1 MGYSIFRKQIF
12 TVLFSSFHFTEA
24 FISSDVK
31 ITEGKLSRT
40 YGIFFVI
47 NQNLKVNF
55 MKKIIQVAVL
65 LSIFLSISATNIF
78 AQRAYFV
85 KNGYT
90 GSNTDTVSTIQKAI
104 EKSVIGLTNIDTI
117 FLMPGT
123 YSSDFVN
130 IYGLTSR
137 KFLITSL
144 FLRDTTK
151 REYLTQT
158 ILDGTSQT
166 NNNGIISNSGSGGSY
181 GSWSDS
187 VILSGITI
195 QNFQNV
201 LGYVNGLNYIK
212 FSDCNF
218 SNNGSTNGFIN
229 NSNGVIEISHCV
241 FKDNIGNISVS
252 GYGSKNII
260 SRNKF
265 TNQTISGGGGGMM
278 YGGGGIIN
286 ISGSAKTIIENNL
299 FTLCAGNVGNFTI
312 YINYPSSDSIIIRN
326 NTFFQ
331 NEINS
336 IKVDA
341 NSNSSPV
348 TIFQNNLFNS
358 NNLNSSTEF
367 TFGSNVK
374 VKWLNNVTYL
384 PLNKYVGFGATDTVG
399 GGINFVLQ
407 DLKFVKTF
415 YPGPNSPF
423 IGLGLPNTSP
433 LVDLD
438 GIIRPNP
445 TGSAP
450 EIGCFEI
457 DKSLSVVTLSNLESN
472 GAYVTLNWSANIGP
486 NDKGFA
492 IYRSITSSFSPSN
505 LIGTINSNSV
515 TSYIDSNKSG
525 NVVATDTKYFYSVK
539 KVGSITPVADISEIS
554 NILFVTPRSITIE
567 KPTNL
572 IATAAPSKIKLNWA
586 ASSTSGTFTYNL
598 YRSVADDDMQLLAS
612 GLNTTSYV
620 DATIKRNVNY
630 KYKVKASNSENN
642 TSSFSDSVVV
652 STNGKNV
659 WYVDA
664 PGGSDAELG
673 SEGLPFKT
681 ISYALQNVISGDTI
695 LLKKGTY
702 TSTIAYQL
710 DSNIVMMSYFP
721 RNNDSTFLTG
731 TIIDGTGG
739 NSSGLFTGNTSKISL
754 SGLTIQN
761 ISGSMYFQSNN
772 NWNSNNLYILNQNI
786 FKNNNNWNTFITA
799 NPNSIFR
806 NNTFL
811 NNRASISFQGT
822 TYFEGNTVWANSYS
836 SMGGGLFNLNT
847 SSTGKFFIN
856 NNRFIYS
863 QSLFQLNNSNLSD
876 SILFVNNTFIYKNS
890 NNGNM
895 GSSIYSISFNLSSY
909 RSLIRNNIFYPSDN
923 FNFGSSS
930 NGNKPSIKINNN
942 LLNTYVKLNT
952 NISNYTLSDTVGNI
966 YGGDPGFVS
975 ALNDDYKLSATSPLI
990 GRGMLNE
997 TDGASF
1003 ARLPKNDIL
1012 NAERPFPA
1020 NSNPDLG
1027 AYESISALT
1036 APVITAIQG
1045 GNQRLN
1051 LMWKVNST
1059 NNLDSFYLYKTGPN
1073 VDNTLTLSTPY
1084 KAIFK
1089 DSVTFLDITGI
1100 TNIDR
1105 YYYRLKA
1112 KDVNG
1117 NLSEAS
1123 NLMVGRANV
1132 EPDVV
1137 TNLVSDA
1144 SPGMIRLEWKHVDSA
1159 LFTYNI
1165 YRGLASNNK
1174 TLYAQDITN
1183 TFFIDSSI
1191 ARGTSYYY
1199 SVQAVDSI
1207 GAASAYS
1214 NDVQLSSNG
1223 VKWIIDASAS
1233 ATGGIGSIN
1242 RPFKTISNAL
1252 RYAIKNDTL
1261 LLNSGTYKEQL
1272 RFTVK
1277 PLVLTSNYNKN
1288 STTAE
1293 SIIQS
1298 TIIDGAT
1305 LNANTNL
1312 LQDSTSSVSGMIKF
1326 NGISF
1331 NNVKGYIFNNAN
1343 RYAFQKCNFNNNTG
1357 SGVFGGSYISF
1368 DSCRFVNN
1376 GPLNNN
1382 MGNNLAY
1389 LTDSISIK
1397 NSYITGN
1404 FSSNNAIFSISSN
1417 SYSPTSTQSI
1427 IENNTFIKNG
1437 GNTYNSYII
1446 YISSGNII
1454 IRNNIFTNNNCASIR
1469 LSPYNNYYN
1478 TSTTNSIDI
1487 INNTIISNTAEGLKF
1502 DGGTGKVNIANNIIQ
1517 NNSNDISINSYMGM
1531 NNTLLATTFT
1541 NNIIGTNKGDTVL
1554 KSLANIG
1561 NLDTASSLNNFS
1573 TDFQFID
1580 TAQKNYTPTP
1590 FSKALGGAKA
1600 SFVNFGYD
1608 QIGGLR
1614 PNPAGTI
1621 PDIGAIESVYNINAT
1636 NLINGEGGD
1645 RKIGIQWL
1653 PIKSTVLNKYY
1664 IYRST
1669 SRIDTLINTLPHDS
1683 VSASLNSYLDI
1694 TNITNL
1700 TPLYYRVKAGD
1711 NNYNLSAYSNEI
1723 MVTPNKPLN
1732 PPISL
1737 SLLSAPRILKLTW
1750 VDSTKKA
1757 KSFKVFKGTTRAN
1770 VSLFVSGITNSYF
1783 SDSTAAKGITYFY
1796 CVKSV
1801 DSVGAV
1807 SDSSMFVSGKNSGN
1821 IFYVDNSS
1829 LTNGIGALD
1838 DPRNTIQSAINS
1850 TINGDTIIIKPGNY
1864 QERLLIDSAITI
1876 GSMFLL
1882 NNDTTFISRTTI
1894 NGGTASSTT
1903 SPGGSSGMN
1912 NPLISSKSYMSYT
1925 SGGIVIKGLQFEQFA
1940 GSLVSDYSRK
1950 ITLSNCII
1958 KSINANCNSLI
1969 NSGQYSL
1976 IEKNQF
1982 YNNTGQITLNSN
1994 SILTQNKFINHS
2006 ATCNNFINATN
2017 GKTKIY
2023 NNLFINV
2030 QGIDIYLSGSD
2041 TNFIVNNT
2049 FYKNSNSSYQFIKFE
2064 SSSKNFIYNNIF
2076 NKPSGRD
2083 FLFNI
2088 NSYPMYQNDSSK
2100 SIIDLSYNFLDSA
2113 LSIYTGLTTYN
2124 MTKSRKNFS
2133 GFSPRFT
2140 NVNNNDFS
2148 LSKSSPA
2155 IGIGIDTTIVPNVDL
2170 NGSFRANPVG
2180 SKPDLGAIESIV
2192 GIASPFI
2199 SSYKVVD
2206 KILNLE
2212 WKIFDTV
2219 GISSFKIYR
2228 SELDSLP
2235 TTFLYQTVNENTLN
2249 FRDSLQYGKSYNY
2262 RIKSIKRDST
2272 TSDFSDPIKVNVYA
2286 PPSIV
2291 KPLNL
2296 SVNVNLSDTLSW
2308 QSVGANLRYDF
2319 QIGKSELEATNDS
2332 SKMTSNKYYTISN
2345 LLQNKFYYWRVRVK
2359 DDNTTSA
2366 WSSFNRFQT
2375 RVSAPILSDTNFV
2388 NIKNYKLNFKFDSA
2402 NIKLVKIYKG
2412 VDQNNLNLYDS
2423 INTTFNYSDT
2433 LSYLNSTYFGVSV
2446 VNTNNVESAISNIK
2460 KITTFTQP
2468 SLLSP
2473 SDGIGN
2479 LSLKPVFNWI
2489 TDSLSNKRI
2498 IQISD
2503 DSTFTS
2509 FNKGYNIIYS
2519 SKENAFNITDS
2530 SKLLPNTN
2538 YYWRVKAG
2546 DKNGFGDWSLISKFQ
2561 TFVES
2566 PLFTS
2571 LLPANKID
2579 TLNWRKVANGII
2591 KNYKIYR
2598 DTIPQATS
2606 LIDSISGESS
2616 TYINKTGLSLNV
2628 KYYYRIKAVN
2638 NNGIESDFSNELS
2651 ATPFNTLPKTIT
2663 LTNKTFN
2670 NVGEFNFVRS
2680 NYSAVGSIDPDGKI
2694 ADYKWFVNDSL
2705 VNATDSILIYYFNQG
2720 SNKVKLLI
2728 TDNDGG
2734 KDSSSALVNLS
2745 SFVKS
2750 FEGGFL
2756 GGIAALSPNIIYTA
2770 DTTYNPINGASIS
2783 KLDRS
2788 GNTVYPLVVSSKI
2801 FTTPSVSSDSSVF
2814 ITSGSSLNGFNKSG
2828 APLWSTIPLGGLS
2841 YVTPTIDSLFNR
2853 IYVGVSNKNFFAID
2867 YKTGKVVWNLIGDA
2881 PVNASAIITG
2891 DRKLVF
2897 TSQAGTLYGFDIRTN
2912 VAQTA
2917 AKWSTNFGEVVTKS
2931 PAVDANNNLIIGT
2944 ESGKVLKVKLNDDG
2958 TVARTWSVSV
2968 NASIQ
2973 SSPVID
2979 GDGFIYVGNTDG
2991 DFYKLNPDNGAVIW
3005 KYATGAAIKSTPT
3018 ISEFGNIY
3026 ISNTNGVVTALTTG
3040 KILKW
3045 TYQADGPISANM
3057 LYISNMLY
3065 IGTERGKFLA
3075 IYDNP
3080 VTNTVNTGLSMNVD
3094 KNRLRTYSYGSLASS
3109 SPLNLEEE
3117 YGYYYDA
3124 FKQGKFDFT
3133 VIDNV
3138 VAKEPVW
3145 GTFQG
3150 NYRRTGSKTFE
3161 CPDVPVVK
3169 IPNCIESDEVI
3180 KITTANLS
3188 NKYWVVNDVVLDKV
3202 TDTSLY
3208 VKSTD
3213 KYKLMAYNNNGCNV
3227 YSSDPVLITNSSI
3240 TKPKI
3245 TTNSGITKFC
3255 DGDSIILSS
3264 NITATKYQW
3273 NYLSSPVADAT
3284 AKNLSTSLQGAYSV
3298 TAINEF
3304 GCKATS
3310 DISLILTTP
3319 KPSVAAIDGVNALCI
3334 GATSKLTNASVG
3346 GVWSSGAESI
3356 IKVDAS
3362 GNISSVAAGTG
3373 AISYTITSNGCSNTS
3388 KINIKVN
3395 ETPVAPKADNV
3406 TLCVGGTSTAL
3417 IANASGG
3424 HSLLWYGSNATGGQ
3438 SSGTSPIPSTNAQ
3451 GSADYYVSQSN
3462 NSTTCESPR
3471 TKISVSVGPAPVTPS
3486 ITRDASGNLNSSATI
3501 GNQWYKNGAEII
3513 GATST
3518 IYKPTEVANYSV
3530 KVQGTCVSPMS
3541 TTYYFLVTD
3550 VINLSATEFIKLAP
3564 NPFQTKLNFD
3574 FVVKGYQKLNMD
3586 VFELATG
3593 RKVSSRVG
3601 LTPGS
3606 PVYLPE
3612 LVGGIYIV
3620 RITSADGKLSYQFKM
3635 VKM

>member
-1 MGYSIFRKQIF
+1 MGNSIYRKRIF

-24 FISSDVK
+24 FISSDVE
-31 ITEGKLSRT
+31 IDHGKLSRK
-40 YGIFFVI
+40 YGNFFAI
-47 NQNLKVNF
+47 NQNLKMNF
-55 MKKIIQVAVL
+55 MKKIIQVALL
-65 LSIFLSISATNIF
+65 LSIFLSISSTNIF

-104 EKSVIGLTNIDTI
+104 SKSGLTNIDTI

-130 IYGLTSR
+130 IYGVNSR

-151 REYLTQT
+151 REYLSQT

-166 NNNGIISNSGSGGSY
+166 IYYGIISNSGSGGGGM

-187 VILSGITI
+187 VLFSGITI
-195 QNFQNV
+195 QNFQTVFSNV
-201 LGYVNGLNYIK
+201 SGLNYFK

-218 SNNGSTNGFIN
+218 LNNGSTNGFIN
-229 NSNGVIEISHCV
+229 SSNGVIEISHCV

-265 TNQTISGGGGGMM
+265 TNHTISGGGMGM
-278 YGGGGIIN
+278 YGGAAVISIGGR
-286 ISGSAKTIIENNL
+286 AKTIVENNL
-299 FTLCAGNVGNFTI
+299 FTLCVGNVGNYTI
-312 YINYPSSDSIIIRN
+312 YLNYPNADSIIILN

-331 NEINS
+331 NELNS

-341 NSNSSPV
+341 NSTSSPV

-358 NNLNSSTEF
+358 NNSNSSSEF
-367 TFGSNVK
+367 TFSSNVK
-374 VKWLNNVTYL
+374 AKWFNNVTYL
-384 PLNKYVGFGATDTVG
+384 PLNKYVGFGSSDTTG
-399 GGINFVLQ
+399 GGVNFVIQ

-423 IGLGLPNTSP
+423 IGLGLTNSSP

-438 GIIRPNP
+438 GKIRPNP
-445 TGSAP
+445 TGSTP

-472 GAYVTLNWSANIGP
+472 RAYVTLNWSSNNGP

-492 IYRSITSSFSPSN
+492 IYRSTTSSVSSGNF
-505 LIGTINSNSV
+505 IGFVNSV
-515 TSYIDSNKSG
+515 SASSYIDSNKTG
-525 NVVATDTKYFYSVK
+525 NVVATDIKYYYSVK
-539 KVGSITPVADISEIS
+539 KVGSVTPVSDTSDLS
-554 NILFVTPRSITIE
+554 NVLFVTPSSTTIE

-586 ASSTSGTFTYNL
+586 ASTTSGVFTYNL
-598 YRSVADDDMQLLAS
+598 YRAIGDNEMQLLAT
-612 GLNTTSYV
+612 GLNTLSYV

-630 KYKVKASNSENN
+630 KYKVKASNSDNN
-642 TSSFSDSVVV
+642 TSSFSDSVMV
-652 STNGKNV
+652 STTGKNI
-659 WYVDA
+659 WYVA
-664 PGGSDAELG
+664 QVGSDTELG
-673 SEGLPFKT
+673 SEGLPFQT

-702 TSTIAYQL
+702 SSTIAYQL
-710 DSNIVMMSYFP
+710 DSNVVIMSYFP
-721 RNNDSTFLTG
+721 KNNDSTFLTG

-739 NSSGLFTGNTSKISL
+739 NSSGLFTGSTTKIAL

-761 ISGSMYFQSNN
+761 ISGTMYFQTNNTWNN
-772 NWNSNNLYILNQNI
+772 NNLFVLNQNI
-786 FKNNNNWNTFITA
+786 FKNNNNWNTLIYT
-799 NPNSIFR
+799 NPNSIIR

-811 NNRASISFQGT
+811 NNRANISFQGT
-822 TYFEGNTVWANSYS
+822 TYFEGNTVWANSS
-836 SMGGGLFNLNT
+836 NSMGSGLFTLNT
-847 SSTGKFFIN
+847 NATGKFFIN

-863 QSLFQLNNSNLSD
+863 QSLFQINNSNLSD
-876 SILFVNNTFIYKNS
+876 SVLFVNNTFIYKNINT
-890 NNGNM
+890 NNGYM
-895 GSSIYSISFNLSSY
+895 GSSIYSISFNLNSY
-909 RSLIRNNIFYPSDN
+909 RCLVRNNIFYPSDN
-923 FNFGSSS
+923 FYFAS
-930 NGNKPSIKINNN
+930 NISTNKPYLKINNN
-942 LLNTYVKLNT
+942 NLNTYIKLNT
-952 NISNYTLSDTVGNI
+952 NISNYNLSDTAENI

-975 ALNDDYKLSATSPLI
+975 VSNDNYKLSATSPLI
-990 GRGMLNE
+990 GRGM
-997 TDGASF
+997 TFD
-1003 ARLPKNDIL
+1003 RLPATDLL
-1012 NAERPFPA
+1012 NASRPLPA

-1027 AYESISALT
+1027 AYESNFALT

-1045 GNQRLN
+1045 GNKKLN

-1059 NNLDSFYLYKTGPN
+1059 SNLDSIYLYKSGPN
-1073 VDNTLTLSTPY
+1073 VDNTLTITTPY

-1089 DSVTFLDITGI
+1089 DSVAFLDITGI

-1117 NLSEAS
+1117 NLSDSS

-1144 SPGMIRLEWKHVDSA
+1144 SPGMIRLEWKHVDSS

-1174 TLYAQDITN
+1174 SLYAQNVINTN
-1183 TFFIDSSI
+1183 FVDSAIS
-1191 ARGTSYYY
+1191 RGTNYFY
-1199 SVQAVDSI
+1199 SIQAIDSI
-1207 GAASAYS
+1207 GAASAYT
-1214 NDVQLSSNG
+1214 NDIQISSRG
-1223 VKWIIDASAS
+1223 SKWIIDASAS
-1233 ATGGIGSIN
+1233 ATGGIGSAS

-1261 LLNSGTYKEQL
+1261 LLNSGIYKEQL

-1277 PLVLTSNYNKN
+1277 PLVLTSNYINN

-1293 SIIQS
+1293 SVIQS

-1312 LQDSTSSVSGMIKF
+1312 LQDSTSSVSGLIKF

-1417 SYSPTSTQSI
+1417 SYSTTTTQSI

-1446 YISSGNII
+1446 SITSSNII
-1454 IRNNIFTNNNCASIR
+1454 LRNNIFTNNNCASIR
-1469 LSPYNNYYN
+1469 LSPYSFNSN
-1478 TSTTNSIDI
+1478 STNNSIDI

-1517 NNSNDISINSYMGM
+1517 NNSNDISIFSYGGM
-1531 NNTLLATTFT
+1531 NNTLLATNFT
-1541 NNIIGTNKGDTVL
+1541 NNIIGINKGDTVL
-1554 KSLANIG
+1554 KSLAYIS
-1561 NLDTASSLNNFS
+1561 NLDTTSSVNNFS
-1573 TDFQFID
+1573 TAFQFID
-1580 TAQKNYTPTP
+1580 TARKNYTPTP
-1590 FSKALGGAKA
+1590 FSKALGGARA
-1600 SFVNFGYD
+1600 SFVNFSYD

-1614 PNPAGTI
+1614 PNPAGTL

-1645 RKIGIQWL
+1645 KKIGIQWL
-1653 PIKSTVLNKYY
+1653 QIKSTVLNKYY

-1669 SRIDTLINTLPHDS
+1669 SRIDTLINIVPHDS
-1683 VSASLNSYLDI
+1683 VSSSVNSYLDI
-1694 TNITNL
+1694 KNITNL

-1770 VSLFVSGITNSYF
+1770 VSLFVSGITNSFF

-1821 IFYVDNSS
+1821 IFYVDNTS

-1850 TINGDTIIIKPGNY
+1850 TINGDTIIIKPGKY

-1882 NNDTTFISRTTI
+1882 NNDTSFISRTII
-1894 NGGTASSTT
+1894 NGGTTTNTTNIGGPPGVTSS
-1903 SPGGSSGMN
+1903 
-1912 NPLISSKSYMSYT
+1912 LIGSKSYMSSM
-1925 SGGIVIKGLQFEQFA
+1925 SGGIVIKGLQFEQFN
-1940 GSLVSDYSRK
+1940 GSLISDYSRR
-1950 ITLSNCII
+1950 ITLSNCILN
-1958 KSINANCNSLI
+1958 SITANCSSLI
-1969 NSGQYSL
+1969 NAGQNSL
-1976 IEKNQF
+1976 IEKNKF
-1982 YNNTGQITLNSN
+1982 YNNSGQITLNSN

-2006 ATCNNFINATN
+2006 ATCNNFISATN

-2064 SSSKNFIYNNIF
+2064 SSSSSKNFIYNNIF
-2076 NKPSGRD
+2076 NKPSGKD

-2100 SIIDLSYNFLDSA
+2100 SIIDLSYNLLDSA
-2113 LSIYTGLTTYN
+2113 LSTYTGLTTYN
-2124 MTKSRKNFS
+2124 MTKSRKNFN
-2133 GFSPRFT
+2133 GFSPRFV

-2155 IGIGIDTTIVPNVDL
+2155 IGIGIDTTIVPKIDL
-2170 NGSFRANPVG
+2170 DGSLRANPSG
-2180 SKPDLGAIESIV
+2180 SKPDLGAIESVV

-2199 SSYKVVD
+2199 SSFKVID
-2206 KILNLE
+2206 HILNLE

-2219 GISSFKIYR
+2219 GVSSFKIYK
-2228 SELDSLP
+2228 SEVDSLP
-2235 TTFLYQTVNENTLN
+2235 TSFLFQTANQNILN

-2262 RIKSIKRDST
+2262 RIKSVKRDST
-2272 TSDFSDPIKVNVYA
+2272 SSDFSDPIKVNVYA

-2308 QSVGANLRYDF
+2308 QSVGTNLKYDF
-2319 QIGKSELEATNDS
+2319 QIGKSEVEATNDS

-2388 NIKNYKLNFKFDSA
+2388 NIKNYSLNFKFDSA

-2412 VDQNNLNLYDS
+2412 VDQNNLKLYDS
-2423 INTTFNYSDT
+2423 VSTAFNYSDT
-2433 LSYLNSTYFGVSV
+2433 LSYLNSTYFAISV
-2446 VNTNNVESAISNIK
+2446 VNSNNVESAISNIK

-2473 SDGIGN
+2473 SDGIAN
-2479 LSLKPVFNWI
+2479 LTLKPVFNWN

-2498 IQISD
+2498 IQISN
-2503 DSTFTS
+2503 DSAFTS
-2509 FNKGYNIIYS
+2509 FNNGYNIIYS
-2519 SKENAFNITDS
+2519 SKENIFSITDS

-2546 DKNGFGDWSLISKFQ
+2546 DKNGFGDWSSVSKFQ

-2579 TLNWRKVANGII
+2579 TLNWNKVPNGVI

-2598 DTIPQATS
+2598 DTIPQAS
-2606 LIDSISGESS
+2606 ILIDSISGLNT

-2628 KYYYRIKAVN
+2628 KYFYRIKAVN
-2638 NNGIESDFSNELS
+2638 NNGIESEFSNELS
-2651 ATPFNTLPKTIT
+2651 ATPFNTLPRTIT
-2663 LTNKTFN
+2663 LANKTFN

-2680 NYSAVGSIDPDGKI
+2680 NYSALGSIDPDGKI
-2694 ADYKWFVNDSL
+2694 TDYKWFVNDSL
-2705 VNATDSILIYYFNQG
+2705 VNAKDSILIYYFNQG
-2720 SNKVKLLI
+2720 SNKVKLVI

-2734 KDSSSALVNLS
+2734 KDSSNAVVNLS
-2745 SFVKS
+2745 SFVKT

-2881 PVNASAIITG
+2881 PVNSSAIITG

-2958 TVARTWSVSV
+2958 TVGRTWSVSI

-2979 GDGFIYVGNTDG
+2979 GNGFIYVGNTDG
-2991 DFYKLNPDNGAVIW
+2991 DFYKLNPDNGAVVW

-3026 ISNTNGVVTALTTG
+3026 ISNTNGVITALTTG

-3057 LYISNMLY
+3057 LYIRNMLY
-3065 IGTERGKFLA
+3065 IGTERGKFFA

-3094 KNRLRTYSYGSLASS
+3094 KTRLNTYSHGSLASS
-3109 SPLNLEEE
+3109 SPLNIDKS
-3117 YGYYYDA
+3117 YDYYYDA
-3124 FKQGKFDFT
+3124 FKKGTFDFT

-3188 NKYWVVNDVVLDKV
+3188 NKFWVVNDVVLDKV

-3213 KYKLMAYNNNGCNV
+3213 KFKLMAYNANGCNV
-3227 YSSDPVLITNSSI
+3227 YSSDPVLIMNSSI
-3240 TKPKI
+3240 AKPKI
-3245 TTNSGITKFC
+3245 TTNSGATKFC
-3255 DGDSIILSS
+3255 EGDSILLSS

-3273 NYLSSPVADAT
+3273 NYLSTPVADAT
-3284 AKNLSTSLQGAYSV
+3284 AKSLSTSLQGAYSV

-3334 GATSKLTNASVG
+3334 GATSKLTNATVG

-3356 IKVDAS
+3356 VKVDAS
-3362 GNISSVAAGTG
+3362 GNVSSVAAGTG
-3373 AISYTITSNGCSNTS
+3373 PINYTITANGCSNTS

-3395 ETPVAPKADNV
+3395 ETPGAPKADNV
-3406 TLCVGGTSTAL
+3406 ALCIGGTSTSL
-3417 IANASGG
+3417 VANATGG
-3424 HSLLWYGSNATGGQ
+3424 HSLLWYGSSGTGGQ
-3438 SSGTSPIPSTNAQ
+3438 SSGTAPIPSTNVQ
-3451 GSADYYVSQSN
+3451 GSTDYYVSQSN

-3471 TKISVSVGPAPVTPS
+3471 TKVTVSVAPAPATPT
-3486 ITRDASGNLNSSATI
+3486 ITRDVNGNLTSSATS

-3518 IYKPTEVANYSV
+3518 LFKPTEVANYAV
-3530 KVQGTCVSPMS
+3530 KIQGVCVSPMS

-3586 VFELATG
+3586 IFELATG
-3593 RKVSSRVG
+3593 QKVSSRVG

-3612 LVGGIYIV
+3612 LVGGTYIV